1 MPGNSL
7 KYGLLLMARELRSIN
22 FFHSCAPHAG
32 EDHVLDPQWILLIM
46 LAVFVACAMFL
57 KVPTGISLIVAA
69 MAGSLSGGMGL
80 PLRHLVEGAFTY
92 IDPILIIATAMVFM
106 ASLEESGA
114 LGTLSRGLL
123 IGLHRHPVMLVTGLT
138 VFIMFPGMITG
149 QSTATVLTTGAIA
162 APVLMSCGIP
172 RPKVAAIIA
181 MSAIYGMIAPPISL
195 PTMIMG
201 SGVDMPFSGFDV
213 PLLIAT
219 MPLAIGVNLGL
230 AKKHLKT
237 IDMDVVLPELG
248 DNHAARYGVRL
259 YLPLVLVAVLLIG
272 IRLVPSLSAN
282 LGIALVFLIGAGVGT
297 VTGRR
302 FNLFH
307 AARHS
312 LRQAL
317 PVMAILVGVG
327 TFIQVMTLVGIRGL
341 LVVTALGLPSLWK
354 FVGVSVMMP
363 LFGAVSAY
371 GSASVLGV
379 PFLLSFLGQNEIVV
393 GAALSL
399 LAGLGDLMPP
409 TALAGMFAAQV
420 VGESNY
426 FRVLKFTALPALIT
440 VLWAVGMILLANPL
454 SKLIAG

>member
-1 MPGNSL
+1 
-7 KYGLLLMARELRSIN
+7 
-22 FFHSCAPHAG
+22 
-32 EDHVLDPQWILLIM
+32 M

-57 KVPTGISLIVAA
+57 RVPTGLSLVLASMSGA
-69 MAGSLSGGMGL
+69 LAGGEGL

-92 IDPILIIATAMVFM
+92 IDPILIIASAMVFM

-114 LGTLSRGLL
+114 LGSISRSLL
-123 IGLHRHPVMLVTGLT
+123 VGLHHRPAMLVVGLT

-162 APVLMSCGIP
+162 APVLLACGIP

-201 SGVDMPFSGFDV
+201 SGVDMPFTGFDV

-230 AKKHLKT
+230 AKRYLSR
-237 IDMDVVLPELG
+237 IDIEGVLPGLG
-248 DNHAARYGVRL
+248 ENHASRYGIRL
-259 YLPLVLVAVLLIG
+259 FLPLVLVTLLLIG
-272 IRLVPSLSAN
+272 IRLLPVLSES
-282 LGIALVFLIGAGVGT
+282 LGIAMVFLIGALVGT

-302 FNLFH
+302 FNLFR
-307 AARHS
+307 AAQRS
-312 LRQAL
+312 IRQAL
-317 PVMAILVGVG
+317 PVMGILVGVG
-327 TFIQVMTLVGIRGL
+327 TFIQIMTLVGIRGL
-341 LVVTALGLPSLWK
+341 LVVTALGLPSVWK
-354 FVGVSVMMP
+354 FAGVAVMMP

-399 LAGLGDLMPP
+399 FAGLGDLMPP

-420 VGESNY
+420 VKEPNY
-426 FRVLKFTALPALIT
+426 FRVLKHTALPALIT
-440 VLWAVGMILLANPL
+440 ALWAIGMILLANPI
-454 SKLIAG
+454 SKLIPG